1 MKTILAAIGDPTT
14 PFDPLVQLVVFR
26 GTDREAIRSGNSV
39 ERIEQAAAFARRQH
53 VFVVPGLYIHHQAL
67 CLCLLDD
74 NGRLILEQEAT
85 HLNPTWAG
93 DLLRGDEIRI
103 VEAPFGKIALCADV
117 DIYKGEVLRIA
128 ALQGAEIVVSCQVI
142 ASQDYCREMILAGAW
157 QQAQQNCLFILNSN
171 NLNASLIGPCMTA
184 PDLSGFLTEI
194 SSSYPLQAQLSGEKR
209 TMAYRSFAVFRS
221 LNPPLYRRH
230 QAELCR

>member
-1 MKTILAAIGDPTT
+1 MKTILAAIGVPTD
-14 PFDPLVQLVVFR
+14 PFDPSVRLVVFP
-26 GTDREAIRSGNSV
+26 GADGEAIRG
-39 ERIEQAAAFARRQH
+39 RDRTKLIEPAADFARKQH

-142 ASQDYCREMILAGAW
+142 GSQDYCREMILAGAW
-157 QQAQQNCLFILNSN
+157 QQAQQNCLFIPNSN
-171 NLNASLIGPCMTA
+171 NLNASVIGPCLTA
-184 PDLSGFLTEI
+184 PDQSGFLTDI
-194 SSSYPLQAQLSGEKR
+194 SSSHPLQALLSAEKR
-209 TMAYRSFAVFRS
+209 TLAYRSFAVFQS
-221 LNPPLYRRH
+221 LNPPLYRHHR
-230 QAELCR
+230 AELCN